1 MARSSID
8 IFIEAASESPKIASL
23 VLDAQRIKFESAS
36 DEAVRRLHDQVG
48 TNSYKRP
55 ASDIHDVANNANVD
69 PGKQPGEEELE
80 NIFRSEKLNDSA
92 PGLQSEPAP
101 AAPVDDGLG
110 TAEIDTPDA
119 DGIIDNPSDDAID
132 DFCSMLGGNSET

>member
-48 TNSYKRP
+48 TNKYKQP

-80 NIFRSEKLNDSA
+80 NIFRAEQLPGMRDNSIA
-92 PGLQSEPAP
+92 PPPVE
-101 AAPVDDGLG
+101 APVDAGLN

-132 DFCSMLGGNSET
+132 DFCSMLGGNSGT

>member
-23 VLDAQRIKFESAS
+23 VLDAQRIRLESAS

-48 TNSYKRP
+48 TNKYKQP

-80 NIFRSEKLNDSA
+80 NIFRTEQLPDMHDSSIA
-92 PGLQSEPAP
+92 PPPAE
-101 AAPVDDGLG
+101 APLDAGLG

-119 DGIIDNPSDDAID
+119 DGIIDNPSDGAID
-132 DFCSMLGGNSET
+132 DFCSMLGGNSGT